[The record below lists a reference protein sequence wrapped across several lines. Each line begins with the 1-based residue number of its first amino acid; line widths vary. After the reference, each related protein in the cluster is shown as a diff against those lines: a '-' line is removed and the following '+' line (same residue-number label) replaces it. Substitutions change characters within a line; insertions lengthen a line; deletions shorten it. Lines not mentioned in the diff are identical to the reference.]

1 MSAQIKGVES
11 LQCEYVVPDN
21 DTPQLPRWSDTHI
34 QRPALIVTPKTEQDV
49 KDAIRVAKENKLT
62 IVAAGGGHGTFVSV
76 DSASLYLD
84 MKFFKKIELNKDQ
97 GRVKVGGGVLAG
109 EVLKNLAEEGYY
121 TPIPNSDAVGFVGS
135 MLGGGNSA
143 QIGRHGWMVDNM
155 VSFRLVTASGD
166 VVEVDSSSKDKEQD
180 LFNVLCGAGHGLG
193 VVTELTV
200 SAFPLSSLDM
210 EDNKIWTRSLIFP
223 VPALDVAIKT
233 FLDLSHPPAEGYMSL
248 AFARSPPGAPAAG
261 SPIIILGY
269 QYFGPAEQAEKA
281 TVLLFHDDIVRK
293 TVVANT
299 ELLPFEN
306 VNAKMNIYNSHH
318 GHKTIASCRLHKTTA
333 EAVKAGFEKWRIATE
348 DYPDAQQSGL
358 IISAYNIDRTS
369 AIKNEKFVE
378 GRDRNV
384 NAFMVMVAKED
395 KTREAFGPILDDVV
409 ASFRKSDEGM
419 VPRSFPNNLRPG
431 KDLSD
436 MYDTER
442 LEVLRDVKGTWDAEG
457 VFWSPYFKTVELGL
471 PDLFPG
477 NLMVAQN

>member
-1 MSAQIKGVES
+1 MSAKLEALES
-11 LQCEYVVPDN
+11 LQCEYVISDN

-34 QRPALIVTPKTEQDV
+34 ERPALIVTPKTEQDV
-49 KDAIRVAKENKLT
+49 KDAISVARENKLT

-84 MKFFKKIELNKDQ
+84 MKFFKNIELNKDE
-97 GRVKVGGGVLAG
+97 GTARIGGGVLVG
-109 EVLKNLAEEGYY
+109 EALKTLADEGYY

-143 QIGRHGWMVDNM
+143 QIGLHGWMVDNM

-166 VVEVDSSSKDKEQD
+166 IVDVDSSSKDKEQA

-193 VVTELTV
+193 VVTELKV
-200 SAFPLSSLDM
+200 SAFPLANLEM
-210 EDNKIWTRSLIFP
+210 KDNKIWTRSLIFP
-223 VPALDVAIKT
+223 APALDVAIKT

-248 AFARSPPGAPAAG
+248 AFARSPPGTPAAG

-269 QYFGPAEQAEKA
+269 QYFGPAEQAEKV
-281 TVLLFHDDIVRK
+281 TTLLFQDDVVSK
-293 TVVANT
+293 TVVENT

-333 EAVKAGFEKWRIATE
+333 EAIKAGFDKWRTATE
-348 DYPDAQQSGL
+348 DYTDAQQSGL
-358 IISAYNIDRTS
+358 IISAYNIDKTS

-378 GRDRNV
+378 GRDRNI

-395 KTREAFGPILDDVV
+395 NTREAFGPILDDVV
-409 ASFRKSDEGM
+409 AGFRKSDEGM

-431 KDLSD
+431 KDLSE

-442 LEVLRDVKGTWDAEG
+442 LEVLRDVKKTWDADG
-457 VFWSPYFKTVELGL
+457 VFWSPYFKAV
-471 PDLFPG
+471 
-477 NLMVAQN
+477 

>member
-1 MSAQIKGVES
+1 MSAQIKGVGS
-11 LQCEYVVPDN
+11 FQCEYVVPDH

-34 QRPALIVTPKTEQDV
+34 ERPALIVTPKTEQDV
-49 KDAIRVAKENKLT
+49 KDAIRVAKESKLT

-84 MKFFKKIELNKDQ
+84 MKLFKKIELNKHE
-97 GRVKVGGGVLAG
+97 GTVKFGGGVLVG
-109 EVLKNLAEEGYY
+109 EVLKTLAKEGYY

-143 QIGRHGWMVDNM
+143 QIGRHGWMVDNV

-166 VVEVDSSSKDKEQD
+166 IAEVDSSSRGKGQV
-180 LFNVLCGAGHGLG
+180 LFNVLSGAGHGL
-193 VVTELTV
+193 
-200 SAFPLSSLDM
+200 
-210 EDNKIWTRSLIFP
+210 
-223 VPALDVAIKT
+223 ALDVAIKA

-248 AFARSPPGAPAAG
+248 AFARSPPGTPAAG
-261 SPIIILGY
+261 SPIIILAY
-269 QYFGPAEQAEKA
+269 QYFGPAEQAENA
-281 TVLLFHDDIVRK
+281 TALLFHDDVVSK

-318 GHKTIASCRLHKTTA
+318 SHKTIASCRLHKTTA
-333 EAVKAGFEKWRIATE
+333 EAIKAGFEKWRIATE
-348 DYPDAQQSGL
+348 EYPDAQQSSL

-378 GRDRNV
+378 GRDRNI

-395 KTREAFGPILDDVV
+395 KTREAFGPVLDDVV
-409 ASFRKSDEGM
+409 AGFRKSDEGM

-436 MYDTER
+436 MYDRER
-442 LEVLRDVKGTWDAEG
+442 LEVLRDVKKTWDAEG
-457 VFWSPYFKTVELGL
+457 VFWSPYSKTV
-471 PDLFPG
+471 
-477 NLMVAQN
+477 

>member
-1 MSAQIKGVES
+1 MSAQIKGIES

-21 DTPQLPRWSDTHI
+21 ATPQLPRWSDTHI

-49 KDAIRVAKENKLT
+49 KDAIRVAKENKLI

-76 DSASLYLD
+76 DPASLYLD
-84 MKFFKKIELNKDQ
+84 MKLFKKIALNKDE
-97 GRVKVGGGVLAG
+97 GTVKVGGGVIVE
-109 EVLKNLAEEGYY
+109 EVLKTLADEGYY

-143 QIGRHGWMVDNM
+143 QIGLHGWMVDNM
-155 VSFRLVTASGD
+155 VSFRLITASGD
-166 VVEVDSSSKDKEQD
+166 IVEVDSSSKDKEQS

-200 SAFPLSSLDM
+200 SAFPLSSLSM

-223 VPALDVAIKT
+223 APALDIAINA

-248 AFARSPPGAPAAG
+248 AFARSPPGTPAAG

-281 TVLLFHDDIVRK
+281 TTLLFQDDVVSK

-306 VNAKMNIYNSHH
+306 VNAKMNNYNSHH
-318 GHKTIASCRLHKTTA
+318 GHKTIASCRLHKTTP
-333 EAVKAGFEKWRIATE
+333 EAIKAGFEKWRIATE
-348 DYPDAQQSGL
+348 DCPDAQQSSL
-358 IISAYNIDRTS
+358 IISAYNIDKTS

-378 GRDRNV
+378 GRDRNI

-409 ASFRKSDEGM
+409 AGFRKSDEGM

-431 KDLSD
+431 KDLSE

-442 LEVLRDVKGTWDAEG
+442 LEVLRDVKKTWDADG
-457 VFWSPYFKTVELGL
+457 VFWSPYFKAV
-471 PDLFPG
+471 
-477 NLMVAQN
+477 

>member
-1 MSAQIKGVES
+1 MPAQIEGIES

-49 KDAIRVAKENKLT
+49 KDAIRVAKENKLI

-76 DSASLYLD
+76 DPASLYLD
-84 MKFFKKIELNKDQ
+84 MKLFKKIALNKDE
-97 GRVKVGGGVLAG
+97 GTVKVGGGVIVG
-109 EVLKNLAEEGYY
+109 E
-121 TPIPNSDAVGFVGS
+121 
-135 MLGGGNSA
+135 
-143 QIGRHGWMVDNM
+143 
-155 VSFRLVTASGD
+155 
-166 VVEVDSSSKDKEQD
+166 DKEQS

-200 SAFPLSSLDM
+200 SAFPLSSLNV

-223 VPALDVAIKT
+223 APALDIAINA

-248 AFARSPPGAPAAG
+248 AFARSPPGTPAAG

-281 TVLLFHDDIVRK
+281 TTLLFQDDVVSK

-299 ELLPFEN
+299 EILPFEN
-306 VNAKMNIYNSHH
+306 VNTKMNIYNSHH
-318 GHKTIASCRLHKTTA
+318 GHKTIASCRLRKTTA
-333 EAVKAGFEKWRIATE
+333 EAIKAGFEKWHIATE
-348 DYPDAQQSGL
+348 DYPDAQQSSL
-358 IISAYNIDRTS
+358 IISAYNIDKTS

-378 GRDRNV
+378 GRDRNI

-409 ASFRKSDEGM
+409 AGFRKSDEGM

-431 KDLSD
+431 KDLSE

-442 LEVLRDVKGTWDAEG
+442 LGVLRDVKKTWDADG
-457 VFWSPYFKTVELGL
+457 VFWSPYFKAV
-471 PDLFPG
+471 
-477 NLMVAQN
+477 

>member
-1 MSAQIKGVES
+1 MSTQIKGIES
-11 LQCEYVVPDN
+11 LQCECVVPDN
-21 DTPQLPRWSDTHI
+21 DTQQLPRWSDTHI
-34 QRPALIVTPKTEQDV
+34 ERPALIVTPKTEQDV

-84 MKFFKKIELNKDQ
+84 MKLFKKIELNKNEET
-97 GRVKVGGGVLAG
+97 VKVGGGVLLG
-109 EVLKNLAEEGYY
+109 EVLKTLAEEGYY

-135 MLGGGNSA
+135 MIGGGNSA
-143 QIGRHGWMVDNM
+143 QIGRHGWMVDNV
-155 VSFRLVTASGD
+155 VSFRLITASGE
-166 VVEVDSSSKDKEQD
+166 VVDIDSSSKGKEQT

-200 SAFPLSSLDM
+200 SAFPLSSLSM

-223 VPALDVAIKT
+223 APALDVAIKT
-233 FLDLSHPPAEGYMSL
+233 FLDLSQPPEEGYMSL
-248 AFARSPPGAPAAG
+248 AFARSPPGTPAAG

-281 TVLLFHDDIVRK
+281 TALLFRDHIVSK

-333 EAVKAGFEKWRIATE
+333 EAIKAGFEKWRIATE
-348 DYPDAQQSGL
+348 EYPDAQQSGL
-358 IISAYNIDRTS
+358 IVSAYNIDKTS

-378 GRDRNV
+378 GRDRNI
-384 NAFMVMVAKED
+384 NALMVMVAKED

-409 ASFRKSDEGM
+409 AGFRECDEGM

-442 LEVLRDVKGTWDAEG
+442 LEVLRDVKRTWDGEG
-457 VFWSPYFKTVELGL
+457 VFWSPYLKSI
-471 PDLFPG
+471 
-477 NLMVAQN
+477 